1 MQTLTSQL
9 SSTLMQPLFSFNR
22 GMRVE
27 KTLMQTLASQQLSF
41 LFDQGILASFLK
53 NISVCLNKKQIEGA
67 LLLIN

>member
-1 MQTLTSQL
+1 
-9 SSTLMQPLFSFNR
+9 
-22 GMRVE
+22 MRVE